1 MFSVETGLML
11 TSIRWASTHKCVLRV
26 HLSSDLTVNATAIKV
41 IDFQPLYIFNPKFI
55 QDLNLGAAIL
65 KDYIGLTSEKEL
77 RAELAKKNE
86 KITKEEA
93 AKKVHLYSTIFCSLF

>member
-1 MFSVETGLML
+1 M
-11 TSIRWASTHKCVLRV
+11 
-26 HLSSDLTVNATAIKV
+26 
-41 IDFQPLYIFNPKFI
+41 

-86 KITKEEA
+86 KIAKEEA
-93 AKKVHLYSTIFCSLF
+93 AKKVHLCSTIFLFRFLTYIFLGQACVYG

>member
-1 MFSVETGLML
+1 
-11 TSIRWASTHKCVLRV
+11 
-26 HLSSDLTVNATAIKV
+26 LSSDLTATAIKV

-65 KDYIGLTSEKEL
+65 KDYIELTSEKEL
-77 RAELAKKNE
+77 RAEMAKKNE

-93 AKKVHLYSTIFCSLF
+93 AKKVHLYSTIFCSIF